1 MTVQTKSVKGRRT
14 VSYQSYD
21 DLLADAE
28 EMAHGV
34 VQTLG
39 NWSLGQIFKHLASSF
54 EGSIDGLPF
63 RAPLH
68 FRLLAPLLKRRLLSQ
83 PLPSGFQ
90 IAKTARSTLEPDATA
105 STAEALDALRYA
117 VSRCESES
125 NRAPHPVLG
134 KLSKSEWD
142 QFNLRHAEMHM
153 SFVVPADE

>member
-1 MTVQTKSVKGRRT
+1 MTVQTKSVAGRRT

-39 NWSLGQIFKHLASSF
+39 NWSLGQIFKHLAAAM
-54 EGSIDGLPF
+54 EGSIDGIPF
-63 RAPLH
+63 QMPLLM
-68 FRLLAPLLKRRLLSQ
+68 RLMAPLLKRKFLTK

-90 IAKTARSTLEPDATA
+90 IASNARAAMEPDATV

-117 VSRCESES
+117 VSRCQSETD
-125 NRAPHPVLG
+125 RAAHPLFG
-134 KLSKSEWD
+134 RLSREEWD

-153 SFVVPADE
+153 SFVAPADE